1 MPIPGSK
8 VDITTIQ
15 AAIDTAVD
23 VDLIVVADGA
33 HQEHQHTE
41 GKFISL
47 TGQVNPSLYLSEFAA
62 GD

>member
-8 VDITTIQ
+8 VDFTIIQ

-23 VDLIVVADGA
+23 VDLFVVADGA
-33 HQEHQHTE
+33 HQEHQHTK
-41 GKFISL
+41 GQFINL
-47 TGQVNPSLYLSEFAA
+47 TDQVNPSLHLSEFAA